1 TRWEEREGP
10 GALTLRR
17 AGPEGAAQA
26 FAEAAW
32 PIAPPAE
39 GAAARWRRRLARQ
52 VRQDLWRVLRRVRG
66 FAPEVRV
73 ETCDAADAPAAGAT
87 GTPAQAQAQA
97 LVRVR
102 AGGRLVRSGAERQ
115 VREAAAALLADPALR
130 RRWTAHAARAPRRTV
145 ANETNGAR

>member
-1 TRWEEREGP
+1 MTRWEEREGA

-32 PIAPPAE
+32 LIAPPAE

-52 VRQDLWRVLRRVRG
+52 VRQDLWRALRRVRG

-73 ETCDAADAPAAGAT
+73 ETCDAADAPAASAP
-87 GTPAQAQAQA
+87 GTPAQA